1 MCKKL
6 LLISTAIICIF
17 LILLGLLFYFGIVHF
32 NNPSFEKYPI
42 RGVDVSSY
50 QGDIDWEEISTN
62 NIHFAF
68 VKATE
73 GSTFVD
79 SHFKTN
85 WNESN
90 TTKLYIGAYHF
101 FSFESSGITQA
112 NNYISTVGELTTYN
126 LPPVIDV
133 EYYNKKLDVSVSNV
147 RNELLAMAVMLENYY
162 GKKPVLYVT
171 KETYTDIVLNYLDN
185 YTIWIRG
192 VYEEPDYLGGD
203 EWSFWQ
209 FSNRHVL
216 DGYSGQER
224 YIDMNVYNGTFD
236 KFLAEFSLKEKE

>member
-6 LLISTAIICIF
+6 LLIGTVIICIF
-17 LILLGLLFYFGIVHF
+17 SILLCLLFYFGIVHF
-32 NNPSFEKYPI
+32 NNPSIEKYPI

-50 QGDIDWEEISTN
+50 QGDIDWKEISTN
-62 NIHFAF
+62 NIRFAF

-85 WNESN
+85 WTKANS
-90 TTKLYIGAYHF
+90 TKLYVGAYHF
-101 FSFESSGITQA
+101 FSFESSGMTQA

-133 EYYNKKLDVSVSNV
+133 EYYNKKMDVSVSNV
-147 RNELLAMAVMLENYY
+147 RNELSAMAVMLEDYY
-162 GKKPVLYVT
+162 GKKPILYVT
-171 KETYTDIVLNYLDN
+171 KETYNDIVLNNFNN
-185 YTIWIRG
+185 YKIWIRG
-192 VYEEPDYLGGD
+192 VYEEPNYLEDD

-236 KFLAEFSLKEKE
+236 KFLIEFALEEKE

>member
-6 LLISTAIICIF
+6 LLIGTAIICIF

-85 WNESN
+85 WTESN

-112 NNYISTVGELTTYN
+112 NNYISAVGELTTYN

-192 VYEEPDYLGGD
+192 VYEEPDYLEGD